1 MKTLLLMRHAKSS
14 WGDPKMPDQDRP
26 LNKRGKRDAPRMG
39 RLIREEGLLPDII
52 LTSTALRARMTAE
65 AIIDQSAYQGE
76 TLYLDEL
83 YMAEPEAYLNALHGL
98 AEECDCAL
106 VIWQTTSDAYR
117 SIGVSCPSHPV
128 VAGFERRNQRQ
139 NCLSLATARATLNDS
154 TWYLFL
160 DINSTGCLHLRSGP
174 LAVSLPLG

>member
-14 WGDPKMPDQDRP
+14 WGDPKMADQDRP

-106 VIWQTTSDAYR
+106 VIGHNPGMELLVEKLSGKPRAMPTAALAYLALPIQLWQD
-117 SIGVSCPSHPV
+117 
-128 VAGFERRNQRQ
+128 
-139 NCLSLATARATLNDS
+139 LNEE
-154 TWYLFL
+154 TKGKIVYLW
-160 DINSTGCLHLRSGP
+160 RP
-174 LAVSLPLG
+174 RELP